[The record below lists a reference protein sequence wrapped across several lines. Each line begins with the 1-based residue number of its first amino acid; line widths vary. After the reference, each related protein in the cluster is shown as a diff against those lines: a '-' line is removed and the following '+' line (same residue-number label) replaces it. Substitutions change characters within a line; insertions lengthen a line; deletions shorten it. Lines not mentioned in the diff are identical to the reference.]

1 MYDFIDVYRKKDE
14 MVIGFDE
21 KIHYKVTEEGI
32 SEVNSKY
39 PIKHNFE
46 LVNKD
51 IDFLPDSNLSFTI
64 TDKATVDIFKYNNQI
79 FIDIHNSNINRPL
92 NYVLSLVP
100 TNPYDIHFQCGLDTD
115 GDI

>member
-32 SEVNSKY
+32 SGVNSKY
-39 PIKHNFE
+39 TIKHNFE

-64 TDKATVDIFKYNNQI
+64 NDKATVDILKTDNNI
-79 FIDIHNSNINRPL
+79 YINIHTANNKTL
-92 NYVLSLVP
+92 EYSLGVM
-100 TNPYDIHFQCGLDTD
+100 
-115 GDI
+115 